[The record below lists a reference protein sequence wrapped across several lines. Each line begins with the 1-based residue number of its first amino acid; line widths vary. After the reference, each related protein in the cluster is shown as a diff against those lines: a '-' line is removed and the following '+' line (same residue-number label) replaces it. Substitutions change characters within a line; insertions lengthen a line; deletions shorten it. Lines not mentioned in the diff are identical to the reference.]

1 MIQKTL
7 CLEGRPCFTL
17 IVTDVQ
23 RRLIAAHVID
33 ERQKCKV
40 VACTYVS
47 AYLFVY
53 FSYFI
58 TYIHTYIHPITFIR
72 HHSPG
77 LLSIPHRFQ
86 AQWENLPVV
95 PCRLSYVNFFSGF
108 LLLES

>member
-7 CLEGRPCFTL
+7 CLEGGPCFIL

-47 AYLFVY
+47 AYLML
-53 FSYFI
+53 I
-58 TYIHTYIHPITFIR
+58 
-72 HHSPG
+72 
-77 LLSIPHRFQ
+77 
-86 AQWENLPVV
+86 
-95 PCRLSYVNFFSGF
+95 F
-108 LLLES
+108 LAAFCY